1 VCELQWVVRERL
13 TERRLQVEAV
23 AGAVA
28 STLHGALSDV
38 GKAAD
43 SCQVL
48 DVAWLEHR
56 VLGGVRNPREGGCT
70 LGEFIQ
76 TDDAAW
82 LKPHVLG
89 GIRNAPREAG
99 CTLEKVITDVVAK
112 QRVLGGI
119 WTPSPLWVRLYRL
132 MWLGSSTMY

>member
-1 VCELQWVVRERL
+1 MCELQWVVRERL

-28 STLHGALSDV
+28 STLHGALNNV
-38 GKAAD
+38 VKAAD

-99 CTLEKVITDVVAK
+99 CTLEKVI
-112 QRVLGGI
+112 
-119 WTPSPLWVRLYRL
+119 
-132 MWLGSSTMY
+132 